1 MKSFNGREND
11 TFRTLRG
18 IDLRCL
24 LEYLNTYLIEYRDD
38 INLPKYVT
46 FGVEIEYEGIEGKI

>member
-24 LEYLNTYLIEYRDD
+24 LEYLNTF
-38 INLPKYVT
+38 N
-46 FGVEIEYEGIEGKI
+46 

>member
-1 MKSFNGREND
+1 MKSFNGRENN

-46 FGVEIEYEGIEGKI
+46 FGVEI